1 MGRRGGDGGASAFL
15 SRPCP
20 FAGARVAWI
29 GLSAPPIRRLIAAE
43 PPELVVH
50 DEPTPCPYL
59 MGRTSRLPLR
69 LPVRA
74 LNRKELDKRLVA
86 GDRRQG
92 LLLYRPDCPECS
104 ACEPIRVD
112 VARFRPGRT
121 QRRIFAR
128 GEQAIHVRLGSP
140 QTCDEYVAL
149 YNEHK
154 RARGLA
160 TGETAIDSDGYRSF
174 LADSCCETFELR
186 YFLDE
191 QLLGIAITD
200 RSRDSLSAVY
210 CYFDP
215 KHEKL
220 SPGTYSI
227 LKQVELCR
235 QWGLRYLYLGLY
247 IADCRA
253 MAYKDRFLP
262 HERLV
267 DGQWLRFDRP

>member
-1 MGRRGGDGGASAFL
+1 
-15 SRPCP
+15 
-20 FAGARVAWI
+20 
-29 GLSAPPIRRLIAAE
+29 LIASQ

-50 DEPTPCPYL
+50 DDPAPCPYL
-59 MGRTSRLPLR
+59 PGKTSRLPLR

-74 LNRKELDKRLVA
+74 LTRKELDQRLVA

-92 LLLYRPDCPECS
+92 LLLYRPDCPECA

-128 GEQAIHVRLGSP
+128 AEEVIDVRLGP
-140 QTCDEYVAL
+140 AQTSDEYVEL

-154 RARGLA
+154 QSRGLA
-160 TGETAIDSDGYRSF
+160 TGETPIDSDGYRSF

-186 YFLDE
+186 YFLGGR
-191 QLLGIAITD
+191 LLGIAITD

-235 QWGLRYLYLGLY
+235 RWKLRYLYLGLY
-247 IADCRA
+247 IANCRA
-253 MAYKDRFLP
+253 MSYKDRFLP
-262 HERLV
+262 HERFIA
-267 DGQWLRFDRP
+267 GRWQRFERL